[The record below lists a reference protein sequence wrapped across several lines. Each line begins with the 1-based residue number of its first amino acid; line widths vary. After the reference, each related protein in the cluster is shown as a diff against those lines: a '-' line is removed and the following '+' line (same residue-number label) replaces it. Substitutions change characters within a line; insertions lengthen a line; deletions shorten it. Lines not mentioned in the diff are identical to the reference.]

1 MYGQTPANITFVAL
15 QQMNAAGE
23 VVFENQKLYDFL
35 KANSTPNPDNTGK
48 DVLLFD
54 FNDLTERYLIAT
66 GVVPGIITPPNGPAP
81 NGSGGFT
88 GVFPPVGE
96 FIGQRWHRRATL
108 SATPPKIGDL
118 PTTLQWDGTAWVPP
132 RFELLAKAFE
142 HFTTDDG
149 GTGKWQPIGCYLRSD
164 EQWRAA
170 LEYNPDVEFYNK
182 DQVVSK
188 VVGGVKRWYRSK
200 AADNE
205 TSPTQENSTIASAKW
220 EWGLT
225 EAEMCNLF
233 NKSAASILDAVATF
247 AESDYSLVI
256 SAAQIVARVEKLIL
270 AHAASNSEALARVT
284 DQKFLTPANLPSLTA
299 TQAEVIEGKDA
310 VKFVTPATLAGKA
323 ATDAEALTTPAA
335 ASDKIITVGN
345 LPALKATDA
354 QAIDKNDTQH
364 LMTPHATDI
373 AMANKFGDGVNK
385 DAGTAK
391 VDVGGKTYLGIAINH
406 KTGSA
411 TSGAGTKA
419 DPLNVT
425 MPDATTAVKGI
436 TRLNDLSKPADV
448 NDCGSALTVCALNHV
463 VAAAFPNAASDDD
476 VAPAVPNPT
485 LYIKCGQQFN
495 ADGTKIRFLKPDG
508 TWTWWFNVPVNPA
521 LTPTPTPTPTM
532 PPSGTI
538 IASVTGT
545 RCVRAPLS
553 ASGAIGLSGDV
564 IVAGQVYNMRGA
576 GAYTSY
582 SIPVH
587 LVNGEGS
594 GISYCKPCSGQ
605 DSAVNMVIT
614 AIISNGTV
622 TVTPQG
628 ECPPDESGNITVCTS
643 SITLKVA

>member
-1 MYGQTPANITFVAL
+1 MYGQTPVNITFVAL

-88 GVFPPVGE
+88 GAFPPVGE

-118 PTTLQWDGTAWVPP
+118 PTTLQWDGTAWVTP

-142 HFTTDDG
+142 HFTVDDD

-164 EQWRAA
+164 GQWRAA

-182 DQVVSK
+182 GQVVFK
-188 VVGGVKRWYRSK
+188 VVGGAKRWYRSK

-247 AESDYSLVI
+247 AESDYSSAV

-299 TQAEVIEGKDA
+299 SQAEVLAGTEA
-310 VKFVTPATLAGKA
+310 TKFVTSATLQGKVATPAEATAG
-323 ATDAEALTTPAA
+323 TDAT
-335 ASDKIITVGN
+335 K
-345 LPALKATDA
+345 
-354 QAIDKNDTQH
+354 
-364 LMTPHATDI
+364 LMTPATTDAAII
-373 AMANKFGDGVNK
+373 AATTDGLNTWSTGKDGSNGNAIVIGSDGKLYLANPNGQPATNDPTVAANRPAHWQGAFNSIGDML
-385 DAGTAK
+385 AA
-391 VDVGGKTYLGIAINH
+391 LA
-406 KTGSA
+406 
-411 TSGAGTKA
+411 GAGSRPNGWEI
-419 DPLNVT
+419 D
-425 MPDATTAVKGI
+425 
-436 TRLNDLSKPADV
+436 DV
-448 NDCGSALTVCALNHV
+448 NCA
-463 VAAAFPNAASDDD
+463 
-476 VAPAVPNPT
+476 T
-485 LYIKCGQQFN
+485 GMIKF
-495 ADGTKIRFLKPDG
+495 KKPDG
-508 TWTWWFNVPVNPA
+508 TTCTMFTKELKGVVITMPTTAKGGTTVNA
-521 LTPTPTPTPTM
+521 SASTPTNGTAPYTYSWKLPDGSTATGQSITFPLGATAGTYSVVCTVTDSQGM
-532 PPSGTI
+532 TVTKDQSITVTAAAPVVLYSGNSGSSGQVILSENANKFTRLTVSLTQGGMKDGFNYTI
-538 IASVTGT
+538 PYTIGGSATQGRVTLAPDGVSMTVNVVAGDPGSAGDNWVYNVTGYY
-545 RCVRAPLS
+545 
-553 ASGAIGLSGDV
+553 D
-564 IVAGQVYNMRGA
+564 
-576 GAYTSY
+576 
-582 SIPVH
+582 
-587 LVNGEGS
+587 
-594 GISYCKPCSGQ
+594 
-605 DSAVNMVIT
+605 
-614 AIISNGTV
+614 
-622 TVTPQG
+622 
-628 ECPPDESGNITVCTS
+628 
-643 SITLKVA
+643 